1 MQWKAMGIGF
11 AVTLILQLIGLGL
24 QVSFLAILAAVIG
37 GVIVGYMAGEHRKSG
52 IISGGLSGGTA
63 SLVYGLAL
71 STLFGSTVADQAA
84 AKGLVLSSS
93 ALVAVVGMV
102 ALAAGT
108 GLGLIGGSIGVFL
121 RAPRKDL
128 PRAFSDT
135 IKAGWRSKMM
145 PLYSRA
151 GGVGFIVTLVL
162 QLVGLGLQTTYLAI
176 IAPLIG
182 GIGAGYILGRQRKSA
197 IITAGLSAGTA
208 SIVYALLVSVL
219 FGNSIPNKVDGFRVS
234 LPALVFVA
242 LVVGRVAGIVLGLMG
257 GAIGVV
263 LRRFRA

>member
-1 MQWKAMGIGF
+1 MTKIHWRAIGVGF
-11 AVTLILQLIGLGL
+11 TITLMLQLIGLGL

-52 IISGGLSGGTA
+52 IISGGLSAGTA
-63 SLVYGLAL
+63 TLVYGLAL

-135 IKAGWRSKMM
+135 IKAGWRGKMM

-182 GIGAGYILGRQRKSA
+182 GIGAGYILRRQRKSA

-208 SIVYALLVSVL
+208 SIVYALLVSVSL
-219 FGNSIPNKVDGFRVS
+219 GNSIPNKA
-234 LPALVFVA
+234 ALVFVA

-263 LRRFRA
+263 LRRFRT